1 MVCDR
6 TNSSAVEVKPQ
17 LRSPAVTFEIRE
29 YHPDDL
35 ADVHAINQGE
45 VPRVGS
51 ESIDALAHIA
61 AESILAPVAIDTDS
75 GAVLG
80 FAMVLGADADYGSD
94 NYAWFRERYA
104 DFVYLDRVAIPP
116 THQRRGI
123 GRALYDYV
131 GAHART
137 VRPAATD
144 WTLEVNLRP
153 RNDRSLAFHTAM
165 GFVEVGQH
173 ESRHGYLVAM
183 MAKPLI

>member
-1 MVCDR
+1 M
-6 TNSSAVEVKPQ
+6 S
-17 LRSPAVTFEIRE
+17 FEIRE

-35 ADVHAINQGE
+35 AEVHAINQGE

-51 ESIDALAHIA
+51 ERIEALAHIA
-61 AESILAPVAIDTDS
+61 AESVLAPVAVDADS

-80 FAMVLGADADYGSD
+80 FAMVLGADADYDSD
-94 NYAWFRERYA
+94 NYIWFRDRYS

-116 THQRRGI
+116 AHQRRGI

-131 GAHART
+131 GAHAGT

-183 MAKPLI
+183 MAKPLV

>member
-1 MVCDR
+1 MVGDR
-6 TNSSAVEVKPQ
+6 TNSSALEVKRQ
-17 LRSPAVTFEIRE
+17 LRSPAVNFEIRE

-61 AESILAPVAIDTDS
+61 AESILAPVAIDTES

-131 GAHART
+131 GEHART

-153 RNDRSLAFHTAM
+153 RNDPSLAFHAAL
-165 GFVEVGQH
+165 GFVEVGQR
-173 ESRHGYLVAM
+173 ETEYDALVSL
-183 MAKPLI
+183 MAKPL

>member
-1 MVCDR
+1 M
-6 TNSSAVEVKPQ
+6 S
-17 LRSPAVTFEIRE
+17 FEIRE
-29 YHPDDL
+29 YRHDDL

-51 ESIDALAHIA
+51 ETVEALAHIA
-61 AESILAPVAIDTDS
+61 AQSILAPVAIDAES

-116 THQRRGI
+116 AHQRRGI

-131 GAHART
+131 GEHARA
-137 VRPAATD
+137 VRPTATD
-144 WTLEVNLRP
+144 WALEVNLRP
-153 RNDRSLAFHTAM
+153 RNDRSLAFHSAM
-165 GFVEVGQH
+165 GFVEIGEH
-173 ESRHGYLVAM
+173 ESRRGYLVAM
-183 MAKPLI
+183 MTRPLG

>member
-1 MVCDR
+1 V
-6 TNSSAVEVKPQ
+6 SI
-17 LRSPAVTFEIRE
+17 EIRE

-35 ADVHAINQGE
+35 TDVHAINQGE

-51 ESIDALAHIA
+51 ETVEALAHIA
-61 AESILAPVAIDTDS
+61 AESILAPVAIDAES
-75 GAVLG
+75 GEVLG
-80 FAMVLGADADYGSD
+80 FAMVLGADADYSSD

-116 THQRRGI
+116 AHQRRGI

-131 GAHART
+131 GAHARA
-137 VRPAATD
+137 VRPTASD

-153 RNDRSLAFHTAM
+153 RNERSLAFHTAM

-183 MAKPLI
+183 MSKPLG